1 MARIS
6 GEICQVSPT
15 WVKYFTSNWI
25 GSPRCT
31 SNWL

>member
-1 MARIS
+1 MARNS
-6 GEICQVSPT
+6 GVICQFSPA
-15 WVKYFTSNWI
+15 WLKCFSSNWI